1 MATLQ
6 EYLAWFDD
14 FRGTAQYT
22 RFKQRPIAYF
32 CAEYGLGDPLPT
44 YAGGLGVLA
53 GDVIR
58 EAGDRDIPMVA
69 IGLYYHYGYSCGD
82 ETHMN
87 RDQDQ
92 CVRIDPEKVGLKPV
106 CDEHGDRILIG
117 VPIKDHE
124 VTAQAWEWRDENV
137 VVYLLDT
144 DVEQNSA
151 TDRRITDWL
160 YVRDKETRFMQYI
173 VLGIG
178 GQRLIEAMGMHP
190 SIYHMNEG
198 HSAIL
203 VLELLK
209 HQMKEREISFDEA
222 KQFVR
227 RRVVMTNHTL
237 VAAGNEVYS
246 NDLVGMLLQK
256 YAHELQVPI
265 QEVVKLGLVQES
277 SAFSMTMLALRMTGV
292 ANAVS
297 KLHAE
302 KAREIWTDHPMVAVT
317 NGVHLPTW
325 DMVGDIGADVGAF
338 WKVHQERKRLLLK
351 LLKEKTGA
359 DFGEDEL
366 LIGWARR
373 FVEYKRPLSIL
384 RDMERFREMALREG
398 KTVRMVYA
406 GVPHASDETGRGKLK
421 ELMELIQGEYHGI
434 VTYLPDYS
442 IEEAQYMVSGCDI
455 WLNTP
460 VVGFEAC
467 GTSGMKAAVNGVLP
481 FSTKDGWVYEAQLF
495 GVGWEI
501 DGVKVSTDA
510 LDKLENHII
519 PLYYER
525 DKDGVPEGWERMMRN
540 ARDMGRNQFSA
551 SRMLRKYVKMLY
563 L

>member
-1 MATLQ
+1 MGSLK
-6 EYLAWFDD
+6 EYLDWFEN
-14 FRGTAQYT
+14 FRGTAQYS
-22 RFKQRPIAYF
+22 RFMQRPIAYF
-32 CAEYGLGDPLPT
+32 CAEYGLGDQLPT

-58 EAGDRDIPMVA
+58 EAGDRGIPMVA

-87 RDQDQ
+87 RTKDE
-92 CVRIDPEKVGLKPV
+92 CTRVDPQKVGLEPV
-106 CDEHGDRILIG
+106 TDDHGDRIYITI
-117 VPIKDHE
+117 PIKNHD
-124 VTAQAWEWRDENV
+124 VVAQAWKWRDENV

-144 DVEQNSA
+144 DIEQNEPV
-151 TDRRITDWL
+151 DRRITDWL
-160 YVRDKETRFMQYI
+160 YERDKETRMMQYI

-178 GQRLIEAMGMHP
+178 GQRLIEAMGIHP

-203 VLELLK
+203 ALELIK
-209 HQMKEREISFDEA
+209 HQMAEREISFDEA

-246 NDLVGMLLQK
+246 NDLVAMLLAK
-256 YAHELQVPI
+256 YANELQVPV
-265 QEVVKLGLVQES
+265 QELVKLGLVQES
-277 SAFSMTMLALRMTGV
+277 STFSMTMLALRMAGV
-292 ANAVS
+292 VNAVS

-325 DMVGDIGADVGAF
+325 DLMRDVTEESGAF
-338 WKVHQERKRLLLK
+338 WKMHQERKGKMLK
-351 LLKEKTGA
+351 LIEEKTGVQW
-359 DFGEDEL
+359 GEDDL
-366 LIGWARR
+366 VIGWARR
-373 FVEYKRPLSIL
+373 FVKYKRPLAIL
-384 RDMERFREMALREG
+384 KDIERFKEIAGREG
-398 KTVRMVYA
+398 KAVRLVYA
-406 GVPHASDETGRGKLK
+406 GVPHASDEDGQARLK
-421 ELMELIQGEYHGI
+421 DLKDLIEGELAGF

-442 IEEAQYMVSGCDI
+442 IEEAQFLISGCDV

-501 DGVKVSTDA
+501 DGVKVSIDA
-510 LDKLENHII
+510 LDKLENDIL
-519 PLYYER
+519 PVYLDR
-525 DKDGVPEGWERMMRN
+525 NKDGVPEKWEQMMRS

-551 SRMLRKYVKMLY
+551 TRMVRKYVRMLY

>member
-1 MATLQ
+1 MPVLKEQLQ
-6 EYLAWFDD
+6 WFED
-14 FRGTAQYT
+14 FRGSAQYS
-22 RFKQRPIAYF
+22 RLMQRPIAYF
-32 CAEYGLGDPLPT
+32 CAEYALGDPLPT

-58 EAGDRDIPMVA
+58 EAGDRGIPMVA

-82 ETHMN
+82 EAHMN
-87 RDQDQ
+87 RQQDE
-92 CVRIDPEKVGLKPV
+92 CTRVEPLSVGLEPV
-106 CDEHGDRILIG
+106 NDEHGDRILIK
-117 VPIKDHE
+117 VPLKDHE
-124 VTAQAWEWRDENV
+124 VLVQAWKWRDENV

-144 DVEQNSA
+144 DIDPNLS

-178 GQRLIEAMGMHP
+178 GQRLIEAMGVHP

-203 VLELLK
+203 ALELIK

-246 NDLVGMLLQK
+246 NDLVSMLLARF
-256 YAHELQVPI
+256 AHELQVPV

-277 SAFSMTMLALRMTGV
+277 SAFSMTMLALRMAGV
-292 ANAVS
+292 VNAVS

-325 DMVGDIGADVGAF
+325 DKVRGDIGEPGAF
-338 WKVHQERKRLLLK
+338 WRHHQERKRELLK
-351 LLKEKTGA
+351 MLEEKTSMQW
-359 DFGEDEL
+359 GEDEL

-373 FVEYKRPLSIL
+373 FVQYKRPLAIL
-384 RDMERFREMALREG
+384 KDVQRLKDIATRQG
-398 KTVRMVYA
+398 KTVRLVYA
-406 GVPHASDETGRGKLK
+406 GVPHASDEDGRAHLK
-421 ELMELIQGEYHGI
+421 ELKTLVEGELAGI

-442 IEEAQYMVSGCDI
+442 IVEAQAMVSGCDL

-467 GTSGMKAAVNGVLP
+467 GTSGMKAAANGVLP
-481 FSTKDGWVYEAQLF
+481 FSTRDGWVYEAQLL

-501 DGVKVSTDA
+501 DSVKVTTDA
-510 LDKLENHII
+510 LDKLELEIV
-519 PLYYER
+519 PVYYSR
-525 DKDGVPEGWERMMRN
+525 NRAGVPEAWERMMRN
-540 ARDMGRNQFSA
+540 ARDMGMNQFSA
-551 SRMLRKYVKMLY
+551 TRMVRKYVKLLY